1 MFLFIAYLHF
11 IKLIW
16 GYILFP
22 VELIIIIIIWS
33 RLNIPST
40 VSPRFDFQLLKH
52 DKHTTLSDD
61 VTKQLPSSL
70 DHCYKVMFWLYHWMI
85 FFILSMKCK
94 LGHMDG
100 LTSFL
105 PVSLLISTIYKP
117 LTLMVNEFMNTPFHT
132 NEVRVQTQATW
143 RWRRGKRSVPEFNP
157 QLYISSP
164 ENRLQSTTRTRPLE
178 TQHRSFLLLLT

>member
-1 MFLFIAYLHF
+1 M
-11 IKLIW
+11 KTT
-16 GYILFP
+16 
-22 VELIIIIIIWS
+22 IIIIIIWS

-70 DHCYKVMFWLYHWMI
+70 DHCYKLMFWLYQCMI

-100 LTSFL
+100 LTSVL
-105 PVSLLISTIYKP
+105 PVSLLISNIYKP
-117 LTLMVNEFMNTPFHT
+117 LTLMVNEFVNTPFYT

-143 RWRRGKRSVPEFNP
+143 RWRRGKRSVSEFWQWAARLFTMPRHSEFNP